1 MNHPHT
7 NTLKILLLLILKWFL
22 NLLFIPRWGGFTIT
36 PWGKSPSTVSGKRGR
51 QWDWLRSRLRAKWG
65 PGPRK
70 WLGSEPGSVL
80 SHWLALIW
88 TLGGQVTGVTAW
100 PGGWGAR
107 GERKKG
113 TVGSS

>member
-22 NLLFIPRWGGFTIT
+22 NLLLIPRWGRFAVT
-36 PWGKSPSTVSGKRGR
+36 PWGKSPSTVSGRRGR
-51 QWDWLRSRLRAKWG
+51 RWDWLRSRLGEEWDL
-65 PGPRK
+65 GPRRL
-70 WLGSEPGSVL
+70 LGSGPGSVL
-80 SHWLALIW
+80 AAWLALIW
-88 TLGGQVTGVTAW
+88 TLGGQVTGVAAW

-107 GERKKG
+107 RERKRG